1 MFHDTAYNR
10 DHVFFGFSSS
20 SFFFGGR
27 GGGGGGGGLKVIVSY
42 GKEGFKM
49 HKTSN
54 VLES

>member
-20 SFFFGGR
+20 PFFFWR
-27 GGGGGGGGLKVIVSY
+27 EGGGGSLKVIVSY